1 MINSIG
7 LRDSVYVQT
16 ILFNR
21 QNKMASDDPIR
32 TRVFS
37 VTYLACG
44 HPVTLV
50 SKDIHNLQSYLESFL
65 LDVLL
70 DWVESEFS

>member
-1 MINSIG
+1 MINGLG
-7 LRDSVYVQT
+7 LRDSEYIQT
-16 ILFNR
+16 ILLNR
-21 QNKMASDDPIR
+21 HHKIASDDPIR
-32 TRVFS
+32 TWVFS

-44 HPVTLV
+44 HQATLV